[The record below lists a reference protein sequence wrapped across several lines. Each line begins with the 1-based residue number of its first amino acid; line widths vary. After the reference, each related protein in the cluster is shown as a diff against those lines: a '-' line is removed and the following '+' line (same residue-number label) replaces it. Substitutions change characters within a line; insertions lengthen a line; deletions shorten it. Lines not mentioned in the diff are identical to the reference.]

1 VVLIGGGIRIGQAQ
15 SELIAFINAYKIPI
29 VTAWNSHDAVE
40 NDHPYYIGRPGSI
53 GDRAGNFAVQNSDL
67 LIILGC
73 RLNIRQ
79 ISYNWKSFARHAYKI
94 MVDIDPAEL
103 QKPTL
108 DIDLPI
114 HAHVKP
120 ILTGLLQFKPKSEN
134 TAHNEWVQWCKVRQK
149 KYPVVLKEYW
159 AEKTSVNPYCFVEK
173 LFLQLKENER
183 IVTGDGTACVVTF
196 QAANL
201 KKGQRL
207 YTNSGCASMGYD
219 LPSAI
224 GAYFS
229 EKPQRIICLAGD
241 GSIQMNLQELQTIV
255 TYKIPAKIFV
265 LNNKGYHS
273 IRQTQQ
279 NFFKDNVIGCGIE
292 SGLDFPDMKKIA
304 YAYDIGFQKI
314 NNHSELEDGIS
325 KVLNQ
330 PGPQICEI
338 MLDLNQQFSPKLS
351 SKKLPDGKMVT
362 TPLEDMSPFLTRDEL
377 KQNMLVPMWDEQV
390 DHFQSNAKNTK
401 K

>member
-1 VVLIGGGIRIGQAQ
+1 
-15 SELIAFINAYKIPI
+15 
-29 VTAWNSHDAVE
+29 
-40 NDHPYYIGRPGSI
+40 
-53 GDRAGNFAVQNSDL
+53 
-67 LIILGC
+67 
-73 RLNIRQ
+73 
-79 ISYNWKSFARHAYKI
+79 
-94 MVDIDPAEL
+94 
-103 QKPTL
+103 
-108 DIDLPI
+108 
-114 HAHVKP
+114 
-120 ILTGLLQFKPKSEN
+120 
-134 TAHNEWVQWCKVRQK
+134 
-149 KYPVVLKEYW
+149 
-159 AEKTSVNPYCFVEK
+159 
-173 LFLQLKENER
+173 
-183 IVTGDGTACVVTF
+183 
-196 QAANL
+196 
-201 KKGQRL
+201 
-207 YTNSGCASMGYD
+207 MGYD

-338 MLDLNQQFSPKLS
+338 MLYLNQQFSPKLS